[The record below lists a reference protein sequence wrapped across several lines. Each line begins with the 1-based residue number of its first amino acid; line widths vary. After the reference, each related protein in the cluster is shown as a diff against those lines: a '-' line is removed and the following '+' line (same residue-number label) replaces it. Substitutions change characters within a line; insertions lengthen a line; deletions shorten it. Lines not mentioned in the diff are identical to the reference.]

1 MSGENIEERLQALK
15 KEIKA
20 FSYRFSSNSKSAE
33 LANKIEDMLLD
44 EYSKKEA
51 AIFGADV
58 LKEVKSLEMSN
69 SDYKALLILGLT
81 DQIALGIRPGSKQ
94 EVMDNML
101 TSKNGAINAK
111 SRENVRLIL
120 TRDSHYS
127 GLLRWNQFTEQAE
140 YRKDSKT
147 NNYVPVDDKFTNQLT
162 DNIERYYR
170 YTPSTQTVL
179 AGIKLA
185 ALNNSYNPVKQRI
198 ESVKWDGKKRAATFF
213 IDYLGADN
221 SDYVKAVTETWLT
234 GLVARAYNPGVKFDM
249 VPVIDGAQG
258 IGKSSLISLLSEPK
272 YFDDSLMTMGV
283 RKDDL
288 IKVHAKWLI
297 EIGELEAMNET
308 SISRTKSF
316 VTATSDSYRSPY
328 GTINEDHP
336 RKNVFIGTVNRT
348 EYLHDLTGNRRFF
361 PIHCEIKRATK
372 KLPRPGD
379 YNNSE
384 ILQVLAEAKT
394 LYNNGHPL
402 MLSKSMQATAQQKQA
417 EANTLDMQAN
427 LMKEYANLLVPV
439 DWDKF
444 SIFQR
449 REYWKRVRDE
459 GVYAYVT
466 QSKDS
471 DNVRTIIA
479 KEDLHRMKSFTN
491 SELLQVAFNQTDK
504 EIAKG
509 GQNSLT
515 TKIAM
520 VFDGDPEWKKSNHC
534 KLFGKERKG
543 YKRTAGTARTIQK

>member
-1 MSGENIEERLQALK
+1 MSDKNIEEQLQALK
-15 KEIKA
+15 KRIKA
-20 FSYRFSSNSKSAE
+20 FSYRFSSDSKGTE

-58 LKEVKSLEMSN
+58 LKEVKSLEMAN

-81 DQIALGIRPGSKQ
+81 DQIALGIRPDSRQ

-140 YRKDSKT
+140 YRKDSKP

-316 VTATSDSYRSPY
+316 VTATSDGYRSPY

-361 PIHCEIKRATK
+361 PIHCEINRAAK

-394 LYNNGHPL
+394 LYDNGHPL
-402 MLSKSMQATAQQKQA
+402 MLSKSMQVIAKQKQT

-479 KEDLHRMKSFTN
+479 KEDLHKMKSFTN
-491 SELLQVAFNQTDK
+491 SELLQVAFNQNDK
-504 EIAKG
+504 EIARG
-509 GQNSLT
+509 GQNTLT
-515 TKIAM
+515 AKIAM